1 MEEII
6 ENNDS
11 LDVDKS
17 SDNSLNNENEVKAK
31 GPRKSGI
38 ELLKII
44 GMLLIVISHVYCTIT
59 GVSSHASAEGITDY
73 IVPIA
78 STTDFSNIILRFVSV
93 FGNLGNAI
101 FFICS
106 AWFLLDKEQSNK
118 KRLFRLFC
126 DLFIVNVLCLI
137 GIICYKGF
145 STIGLKACIKSI
157 FPFYFGQ
164 SWYVVY
170 YILFVLISP
179 FLNYVIKS
187 LDQKKHFL
195 IACILFVLYMVLSV
209 VKAYPGSSNLVTWI
223 SFYFV
228 ISYFKNYGTKFINSK
243 KANLIVL
250 FSSIVLML
258 VLHLIINFAGM
269 KISFLSGKV
278 GLSKNCNFI
287 IFFIAFSA
295 FNLFNKM
302 TFSSKAINYI
312 ASLTLVIYLFHDN
325 VYIRVYIKPEN
336 WTWIYNNI
344 GYQHFLL
351 IFFGYALT
359 LFAVSGI
366 ISLIYNLTL
375 QKLVHKLSD
384 KIYNL
389 LANLI
394 EWCQTKL
401 INVIK

>member
-1 MEEII
+1 MDNEI
-6 ENNDS
+6 ENNC
-11 LDVDKS
+11 LLNTQIS
-17 SDNSLNNENEVKAK
+17 SEESNENQQVKVKAT
-31 GPRKSGI
+31 RRSGI

-59 GVSSHASAEGITDY
+59 GAHASAEGLTDY
-73 IVPIA
+73 LVPIA
-78 STTDFSNIILRFVSV
+78 STTDISNIMLRFISV

-106 AWFLLDKEQSNK
+106 AWFLLDKESSNK

-126 DLFIVNVLCLI
+126 DLFTINVLWLI
-137 GIICYKGF
+137 GILCYKGY
-145 STIGLKACIKSI
+145 STIGLKSCIKSI

-164 SWYVVY
+164 NWYVVY
-170 YILFVLISP
+170 YILFALISP

-187 LDQKKHFL
+187 LDQKKHLL
-195 IACILFVLYMVLSV
+195 IASILFIFYMVLSTV
-209 VKAYPGSSNLVTWI
+209 RLYPGSSNLVTWI

-228 ISYFKNYGTKFINSK
+228 ISYFKLYGNNFINSK

-250 FSSIVLML
+250 ITSIVLML
-258 VLHLIINFAGM
+258 VLHLLINFAGM

-278 GLSKNCNFI
+278 GFSKNCNFI
-287 IFFIAFSA
+287 LFFIAFSA

-312 ASLTLVIYLFHDN
+312 ASLTFVMYLFHDN
-325 VYIRVYIKPEN
+325 LYMQTYIKPEN
-336 WTWIYNNI
+336 WSWIYNNI
-344 GYQHFLL
+344 GYQHFILL
-351 IFFGYALT
+351 FFGYALA
-359 LFAVSGI
+359 LFVISGI

-389 LANLI
+389 LAKLI
-394 EWCQTKL
+394 AWSEAKL
-401 INVIK
+401 INIIK